1 MSIMSAQHVQKMTE
15 FNSDRLRR
23 KLHITYL
30 YCTNLL
36 NVSIEYKNVG
46 WNNN

>member
-1 MSIMSAQHVQKMTE
+1 MCKKMTE
-15 FNSDRLRR
+15 FNSVRLVRR